1 MEHYQNFTDT
11 QYQGL
16 LRTLLMTGI
25 KKSSRTGVDCL
36 SVFGANIKINLQDGF
51 PLLTTKRMAWN
62 QIVTELKWFLKG
74 DTNIKYLVENNCH
87 IWNDD
92 AYKKYVRVCD
102 YDLDKPMS
110 KKEFIDL
117 IKKDKGFANV
127 WGELGPI
134 YGSQWR
140 YWPVEETRI
149 GDDEDQYYGIIDQI
163 RNLIEGLKKDPNSR
177 RHIVS
182 AWNVSDIS
190 LMALPP
196 CHYSFQCYVRD
207 EKYLDLLWNQR
218 SADTFLGIPFNI
230 ASYALLTHM
239 IAKEVNLEPGNLIG
253 NIGDLHLYM
262 NHVEQAKDQLVRK
275 PYKLP
280 EINIKSQNIL
290 NGEVD
295 VELIDYNYHPTLKAK
310 LNT

>member
-117 IKKDKGFANV
+117 IDEYSGHYAQLVLLKLA
-127 WGELGPI
+127 
-134 YGSQWR
+134 QWFF
-140 YWPVEETRI
+140 WFVI
-149 GDDEDQYYGIIDQI
+149 
-163 RNLIEGLKKDPNSR
+163 K
-177 RHIVS
+177 VS
-182 AWNVSDIS
+182 AGLCELFGRDRPGIKLVVALHHRGCPGSIQS
-190 LMALPP
+190 LVACADLSGEIQQCNQYRNCSQYFTQRADCFPIHIRVP
-196 CHYSFQCYVRD
+196 C
-207 EKYLDLLWNQR
+207 L
-218 SADTFLGIPFNI
+218 
-230 ASYALLTHM
+230 
-239 IAKEVNLEPGNLIG
+239 
-253 NIGDLHLYM
+253 
-262 NHVEQAKDQLVRK
+262 
-275 PYKLP
+275 
-280 EINIKSQNIL
+280 
-290 NGEVD
+290 
-295 VELIDYNYHPTLKAK
+295 
-310 LNT
+310 